1 MVRIGW
7 NVKAVGGSV
16 ENRRLRRPP
25 ANIKFATTP
34 IIRRRPTV
42 KLVTFRQNDA
52 VVLGALDATR
62 GVLDLAK
69 SAQAILGRE
78 LPGTMQGLIDG
89 GAAALSLAR
98 ETFAAAQT
106 RTGATWLPLAGTRLA
121 APLPQ
126 PRKNVFCVGQ
136 NYKAH
141 IAEMARAFGREVSYP
156 KIPMFFSKPATTVVG
171 QDDPVERHAKHTSKL
186 DYEVELAVVIGA
198 RGRDIA
204 EGEALSHVFGYTIVN
219 DVTARDAQQA
229 HGQFFKGKSFDT
241 FCPMGPCIVTAD
253 EFGDPGGHRLALKVN
268 GRIRQDSSTADLYF
282 SVPQLIASLSAALTL
297 DPGDVIATGTPSGVA
312 QGMNP
317 PEWLQVGD
325 LVEAEL
331 EGIGVLRNR
340 IVE

>member
-171 QDDPVERHAKHTSKL
+171 QDDQVERHARHTAKL

-229 HGQFFKGKSFDT
+229 HGQFFKVKSFDT
-241 FCPMGPCIVTAD
+241 FCPLGPCIETDLDPAALQLSTRVNGQARQHESTALMIFDCAFLVEFVTA
-253 EFGDPGGHRLALKVN
+253 VM
-268 GRIRQDSSTADLYF
+268 
-282 SVPQLIASLSAALTL
+282 TL
-297 DPGDVIATGTPSGVA
+297 DPGDVIMTGTPAGI
-312 QGMNP
+312 GP
-317 PEWLQVGD
+317 LQAGD
-325 LVEAEL
+325 VVEVEI
-331 EGIGVLRNR
+331 EGIGTLRNR
-340 IVE
+340 VS